1 MTTEPEIPAN
11 QRSPAST
18 DFPSGPGIGERLPE
32 IDLQDQSGEWVN
44 LEQARGDHRALVVF
58 HRSLRW

>member
-11 QRSPAST
+11 QRGPASA
-18 DFPSGPGIGERLPE
+18 DFPSGPEIGERLPA

-44 LEQARGDHRALVVF
+44 LEQARGDRRALVVF